1 MRKSYLRNVVR
12 SFKQA
17 VPDTIGD
24 EMPGLKNIA
33 SFVKDPTGGEN
44 TGIKEIIAG
53 YKKDFNDIK
62 GIFGSLKKSLKT
74 GKLYDR
80 DAEEKAMMSAMG
92 IDTSE
97 FEFGDDDLF
106 GDLEDEKSS
115 KKSKDKGDE
124 FSLDDFGDDEGA
136 SPSKG
141 ITNVNIFKEDSGS
154 FDAGSQFIA
163 GAAMAGSAKTTSAI
177 ERGTMVSYAF
187 GKEID
192 ERLSRIEEANN
203 RYYATSLEL
212 LGSIKANTE
221 NLAKGMAARDTS
233 LSVSQ
238 IEKLFGD
245 GDSEFNMRL
254 YIKGLHEKFED
265 TFNLEMM
272 RMAKGMLTPGGML
285 KMGMGAALMKI
296 PFMSTIKKLTDMTEG
311 IGQILLNQ
319 MANVRGNGPISK
331 LFRFFGVKT
340 TANLNPGANKYE
352 KGPVPFDGITRRS
365 IVHVIPELLS
375 DIRSILAK
383 QGKLDEKAL
392 KSLSKS
398 NKAYDWENGK
408 WSTVSKLQTQ
418 NLRAIADMPMAIQLA
433 ENIVEGSKRR
443 FKNNEEREEWKYK
456 IATEIINATNG
467 KSLNDLVNS
476 KNGNWLAREIQT
488 VIKKLPKEKQNI
500 YTFTFDRERVQHS
513 NMINSRARMAGSG
526 DMDFY
531 GIGDTDS
538 IEAIDYRDTSK
549 LEFAKKWIKD
559 NEKKLRES
567 GINTA
572 ELTSKLMDF
581 HKKKK
586 QERSGIGTFTHFS
599 QIDYFRDF
607 LTVETQG
614 TLAGDVLLQQLSGY
628 GQVFDISSIGTDVER
643 TKRRDS
649 RISAYNSAAN
659 AKMKSLVQKNIASGG
674 IMQMPAAERQKALAE
689 YRKAKRQI
697 KNIRESSPFEDK
709 LFSAFVSALE
719 YNSDLTDDDL
729 NVRGVK
735 RALDILAHG
744 VQGTA
749 NRGDAAWEVAK
760 VLGEAAPIA
769 VKSKIFARLTPFF
782 NDDPELQGK
791 LAKWAAKPVKE
802 AATANEAARGRNEFL
817 SAIDSGTGVIQNVKA
832 AYNEKLD
839 KIEKS
844 NGAYAA
850 GGFTGNGGKYEV
862 AGLVHKG
869 EYVVPQ
875 EVVNS
880 SKGRNLIGRL
890 EAMRLGY
897 AEGGNVS
904 LNGLS
909 DEQLGALVELMS
921 MVNKNGS
928 NKYTLTE
935 SLKRA
940 SKGKYNATTDTA
952 AKGRALR
959 ARINSKGFNITQ
971 LRGAITDSNEASLK
985 EELLVQAEENIWKPM
1000 QKLMLGETVNIK
1012 GHDINLGEIK
1022 GGLQKDL
1029 PGITKGAGIGLAASF
1044 FLPGG
1049 PLLGAFAGGAIGE
1062 IKQNEKFR
1070 QFLFGKKDKD
1080 GNMEKEG
1087 VLSRV
1092 ADSAVAMLGGPEAGK
1107 RFKKNRLEF
1116 MKDPLSF
1123 MKNIYHHNK
1132 GTVIGAGAG
1141 GLLGATFGPTGAIAG
1156 ALMGGWTGKSF
1167 TNDGIIGRVL
1177 LGKKFTNPDG
1187 SLKGYSGGL
1196 LQAVGGAFNLAVAGP
1211 MNTFLY
1217 GVTPSEMSDPLTG
1230 NRDPKKVWQAFKKNT
1245 LKMGKYV
1252 GAGGLIGGL
1261 VTGGNPLGVL
1271 VGSALGLAVG
1281 GKNTAPVKAARW
1293 FFFGSKKPDGKW
1305 KGLTHYIK
1313 NFFDIRR
1320 SPILKAF
1327 GKGAKKVGGWMS
1339 KLWNK
1344 IKDTAFGRFLSAA
1357 GSKVGA
1363 AAKKVGGWAWR
1374 GIKGAIGLGKSLVMG
1389 GPTAI
1394 KGFFTS
1400 FYGGEMGKVVPPA
1413 MLFDMVKADPKATTG
1428 DYLLAGIN
1436 MGVGKIAH
1444 ALFMKNRN
1452 PNEGQAEALK
1462 SEEFQEKTGHLRAA
1476 EQKLAN
1482 KAEEFKALY
1491 DKETDPKKKAMYA
1504 EKLASVNK
1512 QRQSIIGSIQDYK
1525 ALDAMKHEN
1534 ALTYE
1539 AMYSPENF
1547 AKVREQ
1553 LMYAKDDKG
1562 NYLYYKGNGKF
1573 RNWKLDRAVK
1583 ANIGESYQQHVNKA
1597 ESEWQQGN
1605 HSINSDGSVRDI
1617 WAGASIPIQENVAA
1631 NGHAVGGLVT
1641 GLAKGGRA
1649 LKQFMSRFRGSASAL
1664 LRKSKAGSEPLL
1676 ASING
1681 EQTLDSATQ
1690 GALSS
1695 TRAQMVAAQVGDN
1708 NGGMLKDILSAG
1720 MGILSLIPGGGALL
1734 GGLPIVSFAG
1744 RAVKS
1749 VVKGA
1754 AKVALKGADFLT
1766 KGAASKGLN
1775 AAKFAVQYKIEQGK
1789 ELLKKGAGWVGDKLA
1804 KGRDAL
1810 YEKIGK
1816 GASKAGGWIKS
1827 GFGFIK
1833 NKVMN
1838 AASGIK
1844 AALSKLKPIQLVK
1857 KFAGYLAKFLKTA
1870 GKKFIEYGK
1879 RIPKA
1884 GALFAAIDGV
1894 IRYNSNTEDGQSK
1907 RQKIRMLVVTGFEVL
1922 VDCIIMF
1929 IMSTVSVLSGG
1940 VAAGI
1945 YICIELLAKALT
1957 GKDIAEWI
1965 VTPLRSLGVTDWI
1978 GDVIADMVGCP
1989 KDSQVKEP
1997 PDPDKIGQ
2005 DLGNEN
2011 GGNNEQPTGDTE
2023 GLSDGSG
2030 STDVGSKAG
2039 IFRRI
2044 GNFFGI
2050 GEVNLKDYV
2059 NLKGSNV
2066 KLDGLK
2072 PEFKRNFALA
2082 AKEYYETFGE
2092 KLNINSAFRDVATQ
2106 QRLFTNYLVDKSKG
2120 KNTTGAAAPGR
2131 SNHQT
2136 GLAIDIDSP
2145 QANKLFGV
2153 PDELGYQKRPAPGS
2167 IAAKYGLARLDAYQQ
2182 KNASGRW
2189 MEGWHITPDDQ
2200 KIYAAATK
2208 EIRNLPENVE
2218 ATKKAFE
2225 DANKKIGGGKGY
2237 DYADYEKGGKKAL
2250 ALKSMPSSGGTDIGD
2265 GGDHSADML
2274 PAVNK
2279 MIEQLTAMAQLLLN
2293 MNSSLATVAQATQ
2306 ATAANTEKTDTGILA
2321 AVGAF

>member
-296 PFMSTIKKLTDMTEG
+296 PLMSTIKKLTDMTEG

-383 QGKLDEKAL
+383 QGGFDEKTL
-392 KSLSKS
+392 KALSKS

-418 NLRAIADMPMAIQLA
+418 NLRAVADMPMAIQLA
-433 ENIVEGSKRR
+433 ESIVEGSKRR

-467 KSLNDLVNS
+467 KSLSDLVNS

-513 NMINSRARMAGSG
+513 NMVNSRARMAGSG

-559 NEKKLRES
+559 NEKKLRAS

-586 QERSGIGTFTHFS
+586 KERSGLGTFTHFS

-614 TLAGDVLLQQLSGY
+614 TLAGDALLQQLSGY
-628 GQVFDISSIGTDVER
+628 GQIFDISSIGTDVER
-643 TKRRDS
+643 VRRRDS

-659 AKMKSLVQKNIASGG
+659 GRMKSLVQKNIAGGG
-674 IMQMPAAERQKALAE
+674 IMQMSPAERQKALAE
-689 YRKAKRQI
+689 YRRAKRQI
-697 KNIRESSPFEDK
+697 KNVRESSPFEDK

-719 YNSDLTDDDL
+719 YNSDLTDEDL
-729 NVRGVK
+729 GVPGVK
-735 RALDILAHG
+735 KALDILAHG
-744 VQGTA
+744 VQGAA

-791 LAKWAAKPVKE
+791 LAQWAAKPVKE
-802 AATANEAARGRNEFL
+802 AAEANQMARGRNDFL
-817 SAIDSGTGVIQNVKA
+817 SAIDNGTGVIQNVKA
-832 AYNEKLD
+832 TYNEKLD

-844 NGAYAA
+844 NAYAT

-880 SKGRNLIGRL
+880 SKGRNLINRL

-897 AEGGNVS
+897 AEGGLAS
-904 LNGLS
+904 LKNLS
-909 DEQLGALVELMS
+909 DEQLGALVELATMT
-921 MVNKNGS
+921 
-928 NKYTLTE
+928 NKYGATKYTFGA
-935 SLKRA
+935 SLKKVRA
-940 SKGKYNATTDTA
+940 GKYNSGVDTA

-959 ARINSKGFNITQ
+959 SKITAEGFNVRN
-971 LRGAITDSNEASLK
+971 LGGAISESSGASLK

-1000 QKLMLGETVNIK
+1000 QKLMLGETIDIK
-1012 GHDINLGEIK
+1012 GHDINLNEIK
-1022 GGLQKDL
+1022 GGLRKDL

-1070 QFLFGKKDKD
+1070 QFLFGKKNENGD
-1080 GNMEKEG
+1080 MEKEG

-1123 MKNIYHHNK
+1123 MKNIYNHNK

-1156 ALMGGWTGKSF
+1156 ALIGGAGGRSF
-1167 TNDGIIGRVL
+1167 SNNGIIGRVL
-1177 LGKKFTNPDG
+1177 LGKKYTNPDG
-1187 SLKGYSGGL
+1187 TLKGYSGGM
-1196 LQAVGGAFNLAVAGP
+1196 LQALGGAFNFAVAGP
-1211 MNTFLY
+1211 MNTLFFGTSL
-1217 GVTPSEMSDPLTG
+1217 EDQSDPLTG
-1230 NRDPKKVWQAFKKNT
+1230 NRDPKKVWAAFKKNAA
-1245 LKMGKYV
+1245 KVGKYAGV
-1252 GAGGLIGGL
+1252 GGIIGGL
-1261 VTGGNPLGVL
+1261 VSGGNPIGVI
-1271 VGSALGLAVG
+1271 VGSTLGLALG
-1281 GKNTAPVKAARW
+1281 AGKNSTPVKAARW

-1320 SPILKAF
+1320 SPILRWF
-1327 GKGAKKVGGWMS
+1327 GGKMKKFGGWMS
-1339 KLWNK
+1339 KIWGK
-1344 IKDTAFGRFLSAA
+1344 FTQTGFGKWVTKV
-1357 GSKVGA
+1357 GSKIGG
-1363 AAKKVGGWAWR
+1363 AAKKVGGKIWDFA
-1374 GIKGAIGLGKSLVMG
+1374 KGVAGVGKAALLG

-1413 MLFDMVKADPKATTG
+1413 MLFDMVKSDPKHTTG
-1428 DYLLAGIN
+1428 DLLLAGIN

-1444 ALFMKNRN
+1444 SLFMKNRN
-1452 PNEGQAEALK
+1452 PNEGQAEGLK
-1462 SEEFQEKTGHLRAA
+1462 SEEFQEKTGHLRAK
-1476 EQKLAN
+1476 ERELAN
-1482 KAEEFKALY
+1482 KAEEFKAMY
-1491 DKETDPKKKAMYA
+1491 DKETDPAKKKMYA
-1504 EKLASVNK
+1504 DKLASVNK
-1512 QRQSIIGSIQDYK
+1512 QRQSLIGSIQDYK
-1525 ALDAMKHEN
+1525 ELDAMKHEN

-1539 AMYSPENF
+1539 AMTSAENM
-1547 AKVREQ
+1547 AKVREE
-1553 LMYAKDDKG
+1553 LMKAKDDKG
-1562 NYLYYKGNGKF
+1562 NLIYYNKKGKIKSGK
-1573 RNWKLDRAVK
+1573 LERAVM
-1583 ANIGESYQQHVNKA
+1583 ANINEDYEKYVNDRNNA
-1597 ESEWQQGN
+1597 YNTAN
-1605 HSINSDGSVRDI
+1605 HSINADGSVRDI

-1766 KGAASKGLN
+1766 KGAASNGLN

-1810 YEKIGK
+1810 YEKIGN

-1833 NKVMN
+1833 NKAMN

-1844 AALSKLKPIQLVK
+1844 ASLSKLKPIQLVK

-1940 VAAGI
+1940 IAAGI

-2011 GGNNEQPTGDTE
+2011 GGNNEKPTGDTE

-2030 STDVGSKAG
+2030 STDVSSKAG